1 MGIALS
7 LPVVQTS
14 IAKYVMTTVN
24 KDFGTDI
31 TIDEVAI
38 SPFGGVKFKNVLIR
52 DHSEFSLGKW
62 SKNEEK

>member
-1 MGIALS
+1 
-7 LPVVQTS
+7 
-14 IAKYVMTTVN
+14 MTTVN

-52 DHSEFSLGKW
+52 DHHQDTLIYANRIKTTILD
-62 SKNEEK
+62 